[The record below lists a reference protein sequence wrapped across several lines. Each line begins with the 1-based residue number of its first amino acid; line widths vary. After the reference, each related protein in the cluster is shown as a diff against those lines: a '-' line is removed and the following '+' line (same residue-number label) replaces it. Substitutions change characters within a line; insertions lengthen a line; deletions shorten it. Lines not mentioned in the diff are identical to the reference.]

1 MRLFHDEIYKQK
13 IAAIDKNNITL
24 KASKAGIL
32 YASNVTKIKT
42 KLTIF
47 AMYIVCSF
55 YGKQSSSKQPSNKVM
70 CNTNRDNQPFKLL
83 VGTKTRVPAEVEQG
97 DTVETRR

>member
-1 MRLFHDEIYKQK
+1 MLFHDEIYKQK

-55 YGKQSSSKQPSNKVM
+55 YGKQSSSKQPSNKV
-70 CNTNRDNQPFKLL
+70 THQLHK
-83 VGTKTRVPAEVEQG
+83 
-97 DTVETRR
+97 